1 MLLFFFFRTV
11 AFHFIYSSIAI
22 CYQVCF
28 NCEQLCFDLSG
39 LVVGVELNGLVHF
52 YFRVLIVLTVIHMG
66 SVLMLIPKK
75 ACTYCKSV
83 PLCEFVC
90 MHAQNFVYMR
100 AFACFF
106 ALMCVVF
113 CRLVAYHDVTAVCMY
128 VPVRGHHTN
137 TMNVD
142 IVKSFIILFFFSKGL
157 LRSCHWKP
165 KNGLMWL
172 CFWVSRQIKYM
183 ATINNLLI
191 MGLFWPFWI
200 SSQTEIKPAW
210 TI

>member
-1 MLLFFFFRTV
+1 MNTFQDIAHCRVSVTEKSHLSKLTCCCRSVLTVLTQFIEQVVIINCNTCPYLKLSLTLFLKATLNMLFFFFRTV

-113 CRLVAYHDVTAVCMY
+113 AV
-128 VPVRGHHTN
+128 
-137 TMNVD
+137 
-142 IVKSFIILFFFSKGL
+142 
-157 LRSCHWKP
+157 
-165 KNGLMWL
+165 
-172 CFWVSRQIKYM
+172 
-183 ATINNLLI
+183 
-191 MGLFWPFWI
+191 
-200 SSQTEIKPAW
+200 
-210 TI
+210 

>member
-1 MLLFFFFRTV
+1 MFRSIWTRRGCWAEWTRPFLFPSFN
-11 AFHFIYSSIAI
+11 SIDCNPHGFCSDA
-22 CYQVCF
+22 Y
-28 NCEQLCFDLSG
+28 
-39 LVVGVELNGLVHF
+39 
-52 YFRVLIVLTVIHMG
+52 
-66 SVLMLIPKK
+66 PKK

-128 VPVRGHHTN
+128 VPVWGHHTN

-142 IVKSFIILFFFSKGL
+142 IVKSFILFYFFLQRS